1 MYANL
6 WLMALTPSQRI
17 TLLREISDRLGRED
31 YNLIDTTL
39 RQFSLPWSDQWE
51 GTKEGYVLNMTEAAS
66 DEQLVDLASH
76 VGYRFEM
83 ASPATEPSFWRK
95 GMLRLFVS
103 HLAKYK
109 QYAGEL
115 QDALLS
121 YGISAFV
128 AHNDIEPTSE
138 WQTQIE
144 TALATC
150 EAFIALL
157 HPKFHHSNWT
167 DQEVGFAMGRGL
179 SVYAV
184 DFGQVPYG
192 FIGRFQAF
200 KGADVFPSELA
211 QELFESYR
219 KNKRTERR
227 MAEVLISLFQD
238 SGSFAEAKARIGYL
252 EELQIWDPSYSTR
265 IQSALESNSQIS
277 SAWEVPDRVQ
287 SLIRKWRRARA

>member
-1 MYANL
+1 
-6 WLMALTPSQRI
+6 MALTPSQRM
-17 TLLREISDRLGRED
+17 TFLREVAERLGRED

-51 GTKEGYVLNMTEAAS
+51 GTKEGYILNMTETAS
-66 DEQLVDLASH
+66 DEQLADLASH

-83 ASPATEPSFWRK
+83 APLAMEPSFWRK

-103 HLAKYK
+103 HLAKYR

-115 QDALLS
+115 QETLLW

-150 EAFIALL
+150 ETLIALL
-157 HPKFHHSNWT
+157 HPTFHDSNWT
-167 DQEVGFAMGRGL
+167 DQEIGFAMGRGL

-200 KGADVFPSELA
+200 KGTDLLPSELA

-227 MAEVLISLFQD
+227 MAEVLMSLFQD

-252 EELQIWDPSYSTR
+252 EELRVWEPSFSTR
-265 IQSALESNSQIS
+265 IESALESNSQIS
-277 SAWEVPDRVQ
+277 GAWGVPDRVNR
-287 SLIRKWRRARA
+287 LTNKWKRGRT